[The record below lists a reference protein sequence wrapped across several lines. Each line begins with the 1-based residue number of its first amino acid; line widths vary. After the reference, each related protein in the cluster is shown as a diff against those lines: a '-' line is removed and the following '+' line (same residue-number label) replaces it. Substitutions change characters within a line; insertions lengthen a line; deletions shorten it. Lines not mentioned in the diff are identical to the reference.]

1 MQGFEGTG
9 EAPHSEAAKAESL
22 CLHTRYLWA
31 CSMNYE
37 GLQKQQCLQQGLI
50 PGASLHCTLFDAK
63 LIYSCSAVQREG
75 CGTLHL
81 ESFICWMK
89 IGPSLE

>member
-37 GLQKQQCLQQGLI
+37 GLQKQQRLQQGLI
-50 PGASLHCTLFDAK
+50 PGASLH
-63 LIYSCSAVQREG
+63 
-75 CGTLHL
+75 
-81 ESFICWMK
+81 
-89 IGPSLE
+89 